1 MIQQTES
8 AAGLFFLSQAARIT
22 AKGALMIWPGHLTM
36 EKNTQK
42 KQKTRTPYYSKC
54 NVEASKNAFK
64 QFCVV
69 TTFTVAIV
77 WGSCFRLF
85 ILFHSL
91 KICDTFHMNRM
102 TKLIYDGYFL

>member
-1 MIQQTES
+1 MEEMETTPKQTWLFEDGAYSIETATILIIKIQE
-8 AAGLFFLSQAARIT
+8 
-22 AKGALMIWPGHLTM
+22 
-36 EKNTQK
+36 QK